1 MGVLQLLSGFYEK
14 AASGKPSCGDVYW
27 VPVPFVDQVTRV
39 LEATRADP
47 RNHAEFDFFIQQI
60 EARHFT
66 KRNDRLPLKLLHL
79 ESTEEAVI
87 ARAKKRPAIV
97 LCQGCVSDTGE
108 HLSPVDQRMAKEL
121 TRDCY
126 VVAPM
131 YSTATPQE
139 PGMFMPQLVARI
151 RAMSYAHLACLP
163 ELGKNEPVPGEI
175 VRLDRMMVTHLS
187 RGCDY
192 SGYRLHPESRGLIQ
206 GQLSWFLNGEV
217 NEELA
222 VIIELARSML
232 PETKKA

>member
-14 AASGKPSCGDVYW
+14 AAPGKPQCGDVYW
-27 VPVPFVDQVTRV
+27 VPVPFVDQVLRV
-39 LEATRADP
+39 LEATRSDP
-47 RNHAEFDFFIQQI
+47 RNHSELEFVIQQI
-60 EARHFT
+60 QSRHFT
-66 KRNDRLPLKLLHL
+66 KRDDRLPLKLLHL
-79 ESTEEAVI
+79 ESTEEAIV
-87 ARAKKRPAIV
+87 ARAKKRPSIV
-97 LCQGCVSDTGE
+97 LCHGCISDAEE
-108 HLSPVDQRMAKEL
+108 HLSSADQRVAKEL
-121 TRDCY
+121 MRDCY

-192 SGYRLHPESRGLIQ
+192 SGYRLHPEARGLIHA
-206 GQLSWFLNGEV
+206 QLSWFIRGEV
-217 NEELA
+217 NDELA
-222 VIIELARSML
+222 TIIELARTTL
-232 PETKKA
+232 PQSKTA